1 MPRLLYSRSEC
12 TGNLCLFWWRIL
24 YCWNTTGT
32 ASPVTAG
39 NAQQCQSW
47 WWWCGVIS
55 STSWKRKNSI
65 REEWNSDERRVRA
78 RARSPSVF
86 SSGNN
91 SSLSLTRIAP
101 DASAPTSFLSYS
113 LGRLV
118 WERSNQFQ
126 IMEPDETRFKN
137 MAFPVFRGPTT
148 LELLLFE
155 TLTLIHIPTYI
166 HNVYAD

>member
-1 MPRLLYSRSEC
+1 MYGWPWIAREMPRLLYSRSEPHGQPLSVLV
-12 TGNLCLFWWRIL
+12 TDSLLLGHNRYGKPGN
-24 YCWNTTGT
+24 
-32 ASPVTAG
+32 
-39 NAQQCQSW
+39 
-47 WWWCGVIS
+47 
-55 STSWKRKNSI
+55 SWKCPAMPVMMMVMRNNFLYELEEKEFHPRRMKLWRK
-65 REEWNSDERRVRA
+65 A

-126 IMEPDETRFKN
+126 IMELNETRFKN

-155 TLTLIHIPTYI
+155 R
-166 HNVYAD
+166 